1 MPEPRRGKRAP
12 AISRRV
18 LERLRRA
25 RGYVCDMDG
34 TLVLGDRHNKGLRPL
49 PGAIDFIAW
58 LNGHRLPF
66 VLYTNGTTRTPLQY
80 AQTLQSIGFPVI
92 EANLM
97 TPISS
102 ALDLFRKRGY
112 RRVMVLGGDGLKGP
126 LADAGI
132 EVVPA
137 AGIQKTD
144 AVLVGWFREFTMN
157 ELEAGVHAVWGGARL
172 YSCSQ
177 SLFFASAEGKTLGSS
192 RAISAM
198 IRDLT
203 GARVEIVGKP
213 SLHALGSAARRLGVR
228 LRDLAV
234 IGDDPTLEIPM
245 AHRGRALAIAVH
257 TGIGDGDAFAGMPAR
272 ARPHLTVHNISEL
285 LALCR
290 RCD

>member
-1 MPEPRRGKRAP
+1 MPEPRGKRAP
-12 AISRRV
+12 AIPGRV

-25 RGYVCDMDG
+25 RGFVCDMDG

-58 LNGHRLPF
+58 LNDHHLPF
-66 VLYTNGTTRTPLQY
+66 VLFTNGTTRTPLQY
-80 AQTLQSIGFPVI
+80 AQTLQSIGFPVTSD
-92 EANLM
+92 NLM
-97 TPISS
+97 TPVSS
-102 ALDLFRKRGY
+102 ALDLFLRRGH

-126 LADAGI
+126 LANVGI
-132 EVVPA
+132 DIVPA
-137 AGIQKTD
+137 TGVQKAD

-172 YSCSQ
+172 YSSSQ
-177 SLFFASAEGKTLGSS
+177 SLFFASAEGRTLGSS

-203 GARVEIVGKP
+203 GTRVEIVGKP
-213 SLHALGSAARRLGVR
+213 SLHALGSAGRRLGVR
-228 LRDLAV
+228 LKDLAV
-234 IGDDPTLEIPM
+234 IGDDPSLEIPM
-245 AHRGRALAIAVH
+245 AHRGHALAIAVH

-272 ARPHLTVHNISEL
+272 TRPHLTVHNIAEL

-290 RCD
+290 RFD